1 MWRCLN
7 IRRTFQLLAL
17 ACAFSFAWGCG
28 DEATTAEE
36 LAERQRSKEIEE
48 AKQLA
53 EKLRNEKPMEMDE
66 IQRKIVQDPGNVCK
80 LDGEFR
86 YMDMGPDPDFFWDG
100 SGAAYHDKWTNLYFR
115 DFLHDYVRRKFYKGG
130 RNPSWN
136 KSMDKTKVIFEL
148 FKLNPAD
155 WGGVNEGIAIS
166 SPFDGSEPQVITTD
180 PGSFPFFCNNDTNI
194 IYRLD
199 DKYVLLDEKLE
210 KREIT
215 QEEYERLVNE
225 RYSVSCNWKVSMG
238 LEGFDG
244 VWVSSLD
251 DRYHCQVLSGTQ
263 IKKVKTVPGS
273 CQIYA
278 WNEDSPGLITLKQ
291 VTLPKIQLSWGTNN
305 GLKVGDSLQVFA
317 VKLSPLT
324 GEEIGFDPNKYRST
338 IRVVSVEPDSAIAEY
353 QTRLFR
359 TLVSD
364 KDKVALSPTAT
375 EYCSIAKLE

>member
-1 MWRCLN
+1 
-7 IRRTFQLLAL
+7 
-17 ACAFSFAWGCG
+17 
-28 DEATTAEE
+28 
-36 LAERQRSKEIEE
+36 
-48 AKQLA
+48 
-53 EKLRNEKPMEMDE
+53 
-66 IQRKIVQDPGNVCK
+66 
-80 LDGEFR
+80 
-86 YMDMGPDPDFFWDG
+86 
-100 SGAAYHDKWTNLYFR
+100 
-115 DFLHDYVRRKFYKGG
+115 
-130 RNPSWN
+130 
-136 KSMDKTKVIFEL
+136 
-148 FKLNPAD
+148 
-155 WGGVNEGIAIS
+155 
-166 SPFDGSEPQVITTD
+166 
-180 PGSFPFFCNNDTNI
+180 
-194 IYRLD
+194 
-199 DKYVLLDEKLE
+199 
-210 KREIT
+210 
-215 QEEYERLVNE
+215 
-225 RYSVSCNWKVSMG
+225 VSCNWKVSMG

-278 WNEDSPGLITLKQ
+278 WNEDSPGLITLKP